1 MAITTNINYPHDSLP
16 VPLQEGYGLKPVSPL
31 LRTSLTSGRARQRRR
46 YMSTPTM
53 ASVTW
58 TLTDVQA
65 QVFEAWFRDAI
76 TDGSAWFNMN
86 LRTPGG
92 ESSKV
97 CRFTDIYQ
105 GPSIIGG
112 NYWQYTAE
120 LELYDRAIGLPPPWG
135 QFPDFISGMDIIDIA
150 LNREWPA
157 A

>member
-1 MAITTNINYPHDSLP
+1 
-16 VPLQEGYGLKPVSPL
+16 
-31 LRTSLTSGRARQRRR
+31 
-46 YMSTPTM
+46 M

-58 TLTDVQA
+58 TFTDVEA
-65 QVFEAWFRDAI
+65 QTFEAWFRDAI
-76 TDGSAWFNMN
+76 TDGSAWFNMK

-105 GPSIIGG
+105 GPNIIGG

-120 LELYDRAIGLPPPWG
+120 LELYDRPIVLPPPWG
-135 QFPDFISGMDIIDIA
+135 QFPEFITGMDIIDIA

>member
-1 MAITTNINYPHDSLP
+1 
-16 VPLQEGYGLKPVSPL
+16 
-31 LRTSLTSGRARQRRR
+31 
-46 YMSTPTM
+46 MSTGVG
-53 ASVTW
+53 SVQTIGQDR
-58 TLTDVQA
+58 LPGRGQSINGSEVSRLS
-65 QVFEAWFRDAI
+65 VAI
-76 TDGSAWFNMN
+76 HSAWFNMK

-120 LELYDRAIGLPPPWG
+120 LEIYDRAIALPPPWG